1 MTNFGKLSLVIYVLL
16 LGLTLPLACVK
27 QKKPDVTP
35 RVYDFPDLNDEEI
48 EDLPEDTAEIQYPP
62 ADEY

>member
-1 MTNFGKLSLVIYVLL
+1 MTKFGKLSLTFYILL
-16 LGLTLPLACVK
+16 LSVALPLACVK
-27 QKKPDVTP
+27 QKKPDVVP
-35 RVYDFPDLNDEEI
+35 RIHEMPELDDEEI